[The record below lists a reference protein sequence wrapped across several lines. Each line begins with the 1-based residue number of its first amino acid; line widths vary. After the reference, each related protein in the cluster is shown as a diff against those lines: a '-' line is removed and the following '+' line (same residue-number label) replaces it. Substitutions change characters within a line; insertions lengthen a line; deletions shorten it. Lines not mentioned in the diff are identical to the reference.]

1 VRPAL
6 SLAAPFRR
14 GIRRDTL
21 LNLIGQTLPLAV
33 AALTV
38 PAIVAGLGSERFGV
52 LALAWTVLGSFNVLD
67 VALGRA
73 VTKLSA
79 EALGR
84 AERHRLPAIVWNAVA
99 LQASLGGLAAVLFA
113 AASPLLAGRVLHLAG
128 PLAAETQRTF
138 LLLAISFPLTLV
150 TGCLRSLLEALRR
163 FDLINL
169 VRAPAG
175 AATFALPWLAVRAG
189 WSVPAIVGLLV
200 AFRGIVTAVHYLL
213 CRRAL
218 PELAAAPR
226 FERAV
231 LGALARFGGWVT
243 AANSVPPLLILLDR
257 FLLGALVSLTAVAHF
272 SVPYEMVFRLWV
284 LPTSL
289 LAAVFPVLSQAA
301 GRGDWE
307 SVQRVAARSV
317 RTVLLL
323 LGPPVVIAILGAGPI
338 LAAWIGKD
346 FAEPGA
352 PVLRLLALGV
362 LCSALASTPAAVL
375 QASGRPDVTA
385 RLRLIELPVFALL
398 MAEAI
403 RLWGATGAAAAFA
416 VRAGLDGFLLFG
428 LSARLVR
435 PALRSPHLPGPP
447 LPPHAL
453 PPGERRE
460 TD

>member
-1 VRPAL
+1 MRADLL
-6 SLAAPFRR
+6 SAPR

-52 LALAWTVLGSFNVLD
+52 LALAWTVLGSFSVLD
-67 VALGRA
+67 LALGRA

-79 EALGR
+79 EALSR
-84 AERHRLPAIVWNAVA
+84 AERHRLPAIVWNAAA
-99 LQASLGGLAAVLFA
+99 LQAALGGVAAVLFA
-113 AASPLLAGRVLHLAG
+113 AASPALAGRVLHLEG

-138 LLLAISFPLTLV
+138 LLLALSFPLTLV

-175 AATFALPWLAVRAG
+175 AATFAIPWLAVRAG
-189 WSVPAIVGLLV
+189 WSVPAIVALLV
-200 AFRGIVTAVHYLL
+200 GFRAIVTAVHFLL

-218 PELAAAPR
+218 PELAAGPR
-226 FERAV
+226 LERSV
-231 LGALARFGGWVT
+231 LAALARFGGWVT
-243 AANSVPPLLILLDR
+243 AANSVPPLLVLLDR

-289 LAAVFPVLSQAA
+289 IAAIFPVLSAAA
-301 GRGDWE
+301 GRGDWR
-307 SVQRVAARSV
+307 SVQEVAARSV

-323 LGPPVVIAILGAGPI
+323 LGLPVAVAVLGARPI
-338 LAAWIGKD
+338 LEAWIGSG

-362 LCSALASTPAAVL
+362 LFAALASVPSAVL
-375 QASGRPDVTA
+375 QAAGRPDVTA
-385 RLRLIELPVFALL
+385 RLRLIELPAFALV
-398 MAEAI
+398 MAGAI

-416 VRAGLDGFLLFG
+416 ARAGVDCVLLFG
-428 LSARLVR
+428 LVLHS
-435 PALRSPHLPGPP
+435 PAQPGGEPSSRSRGPS
-447 LPPHAL
+447 
-453 PPGERRE
+453 
-460 TD
+460 T

>member
-1 VRPAL
+1 MRPAL

-67 VALGRA
+67 LALGRA

-84 AERHRLPAIVWNAVA
+84 VERHRLPAIVWNAVA
-99 LQASLGGLAAVLFA
+99 LQASLGGAAAVLFA

-128 PLAAETQRTF
+128 PLEAETQRTF

-175 AATFALPWLAVRAG
+175 AATFAIPWLALQAG
-189 WSVPAIVGLLV
+189 WSLSAIVGLLV
-200 AFRGIVTAVHYLL
+200 GFRAIVTAVHYLL

-218 PELAAAPR
+218 PELAGPR
-226 FERAV
+226 LDRAV
-231 LGALARFGGWVT
+231 LAALARFGGWVT

-257 FLLGALVSLTAVAHF
+257 FLLGSLVSLTAVAHF

-289 LAAVFPVLSQAA
+289 LAAVFPVLSEAA

-323 LGPPVVIAILGAGPI
+323 LGPPVAIAILGAGPL
-338 LAAWIGKD
+338 LAAWIGRD
-346 FAEPGA
+346 FAAPGA

-362 LCSALASTPAAVL
+362 LFAALGSTPAAVL
-375 QASGRPDVTA
+375 QAAGRPHLTA
-385 RLRLIELPVFALL
+385 RLRLIELPAFALL
-398 MAEAI
+398 MAGAI

-416 VRAGLDGFLLFG
+416 ARAGIDALLLFV
-428 LSARLVR
+428 LA
-435 PALRSPHLPGPP
+435 GPP
-447 LPPHAL
+447 RASLLDSGAQSGGDPPNV
-453 PPGERRE
+453 PPSRSS
-460 TD
+460 T